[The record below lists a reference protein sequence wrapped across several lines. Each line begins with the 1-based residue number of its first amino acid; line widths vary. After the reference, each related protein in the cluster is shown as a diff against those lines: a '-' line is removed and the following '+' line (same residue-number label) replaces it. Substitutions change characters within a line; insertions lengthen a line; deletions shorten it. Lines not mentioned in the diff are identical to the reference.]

1 MEKITKKDCEDLY
14 KTFIEYCNTENTV
27 LFPFLVILD
36 LKIQYTIEHYD
47 ETPQEELQSM
57 FRAIDK
63 LMSRGEKNDKGRIS

>member
-14 KTFIEYCNTENTV
+14 KEFLEYCNAANPIS
-27 LFPFLVILD
+27 FPFLVMLD
-36 LKIQYTIEHYD
+36 FKIQYTIKHYD

-63 LMSRGEKNDKGRIS
+63 LMSRGENNDKGRIS

>member
-14 KTFIEYCNTENTV
+14 KEFLEYCNTANPIS
-27 LFPFLVILD
+27 FPFLVILD